1 MMMTTRGRQHDPMAT
16 DTNNG
21 MHQCLPTDKLYSVL
35 LQRKEGGIAIAT
47 GPTVWFLSHSNLA
60 TPFTSTMFRVR
71 ARCRLLKRS

>member
-47 GPTVWFLSHSNLA
+47 GPTVWS
-60 TPFTSTMFRVR
+60 
-71 ARCRLLKRS
+71 